1 MGTMLDHKAVP
12 WIFYTASLLVYHVG
26 AALYSVNE
34 LQPSSRFELVGR
46 LTFIVAVWYWFLLY
60 SRVRRIAWPLD
71 MGLFLT
77 AAYFII
83 IPYHALR
90 AEGRRGWVTVSALV
104 AIFVAT
110 NLVGLALYYALW
122 SRGGGAG

>member
-1 MGTMLDHKAVP
+1 MLQPSRRSQLIRPVRRTYTMGTMLDHKAVP

-71 MGLFLT
+71 IELAPVWWT
-77 AAYFII
+77 CW
-83 IPYHALR
+83 LR
-90 AEGRRGWVTVSALV
+90 NSVRFQESVFVFDGTDVPEG
-104 AIFVAT
+104 
-110 NLVGLALYYALW
+110 
-122 SRGGGAG
+122 